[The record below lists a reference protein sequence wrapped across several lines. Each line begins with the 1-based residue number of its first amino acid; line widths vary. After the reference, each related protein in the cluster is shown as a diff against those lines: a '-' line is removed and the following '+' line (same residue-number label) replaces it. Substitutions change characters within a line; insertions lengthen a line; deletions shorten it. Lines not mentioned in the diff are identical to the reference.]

1 MKTEIQIRGLN
12 YMTKKIPKNS
22 QESKPFFLRSESASS
37 TVVGAVLL
45 LAIIVSVFSV
55 VRIGYIP
62 EWKNDAEYSHMND
75 VWEDMADL
83 KSKID
88 LMTIAL
94 ASDPDSSNTDITM
107 SVPFHMGGG
116 DIPLIG
122 TVKSSGT
129 LSVNKNECEI
139 NITVDSE
146 GDWNDTIT
154 CGAVSYS
161 SQNRYYVDQNFIY
174 EGGAL
179 ILSQG
184 ERSSI
189 MLYPSIRFS
198 RTPTDEYNVSIHVVE
213 IDKNPY
219 APVDVISSNTGCS
232 LRTIGEEFTP
242 LYDSDKNSSGNID
255 SFTLTINTTYP
266 EAWYLYFKET
276 ISDAG
281 ITDHTTLTQNGN
293 NVSLTFL
300 SGTGGNDLNRL
311 YVSKTTVKVEPGI
324 GI

>member
-1 MKTEIQIRGLN
+1 MKEKN
-12 YMTKKIPKNS
+12 SKNS
-22 QESKPFFLRSESASS
+22 QANKPFFSFSESASA
-37 TVVGAVLL
+37 TVIGAVLL

-88 LMTIAL
+88 LMTIVL
-94 ASDPDSSNTDITM
+94 ASEPDSTNNVTM
-107 SVPFHMGGG
+107 NVPFHMGGG
-116 DIPLIG
+116 DVPLIG
-122 TVKSSGT
+122 TIKSSGT
-129 LSVNKNECEI
+129 LSVANNEQC
-139 NITVDSE
+139 NITIIPDDSNHSSIDRILY
-146 GDWNDTIT
+146 GT
-154 CGAVSYS
+154 VSYA

-184 ERSSI
+184 ERSSM

-198 RTPTDEYNVSIHVVE
+198 RAPANGYNVSIHVVE
-213 IDKNPY
+213 IDKGVYSP
-219 APVDVISSNTGCS
+219 PDVISSNTGCS
-232 LRTIGEEFTP
+232 LRITGKKFEP
-242 LYDSDKNSSGNID
+242 LYDSDTNSSGNID
-255 SFTLTINTTYP
+255 SFNLTVNTDHP
-266 EAWYLYFKET
+266 EAWYLYLKET
-276 ISDAG
+276 IADAKLTG
-281 ITDHTTLTQNGN
+281 HTTLTQNEN
-293 NVSLTFL
+293 NVSLTFP
-300 SGTGGNDLNRL
+300 SGSGKDLNRL